1 MSEEKHRLFQ
11 ITIVGSGNAAW
22 HLAHAFVSQ
31 RHQVKT
37 IISRNEVSGKK
48 LAEETGA
55 DYSSNFNTDNSNS
68 DFVLLTVN
76 DSCLPEV
83 ITKIQTENTIVL
95 HTSGSIEMDVF
106 KGKAQA
112 YGVFYPFQTLTKGV
126 EVDMAKAP
134 ICIEASDEKSLEL
147 IHNLAASISKK
158 VYAIVSEKRRILH
171 LAGVLS
177 NNFIN
182 HLVARAFDYLENNEI
197 EKELL
202 FPLLEETLNK
212 LEKVLP
218 QDAQT
223 GPARRKN
230 TEIIDAH
237 KKMLEEEPVLKNLY
251 CLISDSIIAYY
262 S

>member
-1 MSEEKHRLFQ
+1 LSEEKHRLFQ

-37 IISRNEVSGKK
+37 IISRNEVAGKK
-48 LAEETGA
+48 LAEETNA
-55 DYSSNFNTDNSNS
+55 DYTSNFNTDNSTS
-68 DFVLLTVN
+68 DFVLLALN

-83 ITKIQTENTIVL
+83 ITKMQIENAIVL
-95 HTSGSIEMDVF
+95 HTSGSIGMDVF
-106 KGKAQA
+106 ENEVED
-112 YGVFYPFQTLTKGV
+112 YGVFYPFQTLTKGI
-126 EVDMAKAP
+126 EVDMTKVP
-134 ICIEASDEKSLEL
+134 ICIEAATEKTLEL
-147 IHNLAASISKK
+147 IQNLASSISKK
-158 VYAIVSEKRRILH
+158 VYIIDSEKRRILH
-171 LAGVLS
+171 LTGVLS

-182 HLVARAFDYLENNEI
+182 HLIARSFDYLENNEVDR
-197 EKELL
+197 ELL
-202 FPLLEETLNK
+202 FPLLEETLKK

-218 QDAQT
+218 RDAQT

-230 TEIIDAH
+230 IEIIEVH

-251 CLISDSIIAYY
+251 SLISDSIIAYY